1 MRFCVRRLDVCL
13 GKEKRILRK
22 SAFWPQALTER
33 RILAAASYGKAHSG
47 PKPSR
52 KGAFWLQPLTQKRTL
67 RFPRSYKLR
76 FFVTLPLGRR
86 GTTARQA
93 AGHYEKRLNWA
104 NALEQPP
111 ARLRGGLRQG
121 PKPLVWNL
129 IVFCYSG

>member
-1 MRFCVRRLDVCL
+1 MRFCVRPLDVCA

-22 SAFWPQALTER
+22 DAFWPQALTER
-33 RILAAASYGKAHSG
+33 RILAAAPHVKAHSAI
-47 PKPSR
+47 PE
-52 KGAFWLQPLTQKRTL
+52 
-67 RFPRSYKLR
+67 RSYKLR
-76 FFVTLPLGRR
+76 FFVALPLGRR

>member
-1 MRFCVRRLDVCL
+1 MRFCVRRLDVCP

-22 SAFWPQALTER
+22 SAF
-33 RILAAASYGKAHSG
+33 YGKAHSG

-52 KGAFWLQPLTQKRTL
+52 KDAFWLQPLTQKRTL
-67 RFPRSYKLR
+67 RFPRSYKMR
-76 FFVTLPLGRR
+76 FFVALPLGRR

-129 IVFCYSG
+129 IVFCYGG

>member
-1 MRFCVRRLDVCL
+1 MRFCVWRLDVCP
-13 GKEKRILRK
+13 GKEKLILRK
-22 SAFWPQALTER
+22 SAFW
-33 RILAAASYGKAHSG
+33 